1 MTFSENIIR
10 KLIPRFGTTQI
21 VSKLSHN
28 FIFWITSL
36 NSALVWTAS
45 GDLRVEGEWSDDESG
60 WSSQENDP
68 CQKIGGLE
76 PDRTKVWMKADS
88 HSVENGRS

>member
-28 FIFWITSL
+28 FIFYYKFFISIDYITIVPNLGINLRIMFSE
-36 NSALVWTAS
+36 NVMDD
-45 GDLRVEGEWSDDESG
+45 DL
-60 WSSQENDP
+60 
-68 CQKIGGLE
+68 
-76 PDRTKVWMKADS
+76 
-88 HSVENGRS
+88 